1 MFWVWGGLVL
11 VVSCTGG
18 PARCAVAHYGERRM
32 GRWEK

>member
-1 MFWVWGGLVL
+1 M

>member
-1 MFWVWGGLVL
+1 M

-32 GRWEK
+32 G

>member
-1 MFWVWGGLVL
+1 M

-32 GRWEK
+32 GR

>member
-1 MFWVWGGLVL
+1 M

-32 GRWEK
+32 GRW

>member
-1 MFWVWGGLVL
+1 M

-32 GRWEK
+32 GRWE